1 MVGRKRDQTHKSKAS
16 KRRIRYVWWEG
27 EEGKE
32 EGEERSER
40 GGTYCNTRTV
50 LFPIPLVASLSALT
64 SAALALSS
72 LCLLFSLLSS
82 SRLPVPPLLAL
93 LSVVPIN
100 WHNDRIRRER
110 DEKRGEK
117 IPACMGLLLVVTQ
130 EKSCA
135 VDYEF
140 PNSELGN
147 S

>member
-1 MVGRKRDQTHKSKAS
+1 MYDGK
-16 KRRIRYVWWEG
+16 EG

-82 SRLPVPPLLAL
+82 SRLPMPPLLAL

-110 DEKRGEK
+110 DEKRGEDT
-117 IPACMGLLLVVTQ
+117 CL
-130 EKSCA
+130 
-135 VDYEF
+135 YEF
-140 PNSELGN
+140 VACCYTGEVLRSGLRV